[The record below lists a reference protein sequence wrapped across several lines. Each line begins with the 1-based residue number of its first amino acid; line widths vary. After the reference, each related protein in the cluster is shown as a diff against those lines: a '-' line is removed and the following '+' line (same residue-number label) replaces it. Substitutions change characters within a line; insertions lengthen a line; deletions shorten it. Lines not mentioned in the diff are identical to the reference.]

1 MNFIKSNTILSVAF
15 LFLSAG
21 LTSCENEPEVGSAL
35 FPEDESTHVVKAYID
50 NYCFYPKNTMQSHL
64 LQLGAGGE
72 LSGGDKP
79 VELKVQL
86 THAATQDLTF
96 SLVVDRTKFQPE
108 DDETFLLGEDAVSF
122 ATQQVTVYKGEQASR
137 EPLSFSLNKDSQ
149 SLKTFSGNGVLA
161 LALVSNDG
169 VEVVSGYDT
178 YVWKVTKEV
187 SSIDAN
193 GNLQG
198 KTMIPVTDYEV
209 LQSSYG
215 EWSPTEDLS
224 DGVNDNYS
232 YIMFYSKSEGNNE
245 FRVQFHGEQPVVGM
259 AITPFSEWGDW
270 SLSCSKVELWGGEDE
285 NHLTRIGVAANTGAT
300 PTSYTPWE
308 VAFFGPVKVKFLK
321 VLVLDNFT
329 KGSSENVIIPEVR
342 FYK

>member
-1 MNFIKSNTILSVAF
+1 MNFIKLNTILSVAF
-15 LFLSAG
+15 LFLLAG
-21 LTSCENEPEVGSAL
+21 LTSCENEPEVESAL

-86 THAATQDLTF
+86 THVATQDLTF

-108 DDETFLLGEDAVSF
+108 DDETILLGEDAVSF

-137 EPLSFSLNKDSQ
+137 EAISFSLNKESQ

-169 VEVVSGYDT
+169 VEVVPGYDT

-187 SSIDAN
+187 SNIN
-193 GNLQG
+193 VGGNLQG
-198 KTMIPVTDYEV
+198 KTMIPVTEYDV
-209 LQSSYG
+209 LQSYYG
-215 EWSPTEDLS
+215 EWSPTDDLS
-224 DGVNDNYS
+224 DGVTDNYS
-232 YIMFYSKSEGNNE
+232 YILFYSQNEGHNE
-245 FRVQFHGEQPVVGM
+245 FRVQFHDEQPVVGLTV
-259 AITPFSEWGDW
+259 TPFLEWGDW

-285 NHLTRIGVAANTGAT
+285 NHLIRIGVAVNTGAT
-300 PTSYTPWE
+300 PTSYMPWE
-308 VAFFGPVKVKFLK
+308 VAFLDPVKVKLLK
-321 VLVLDNFT
+321 ILVLDNFT
-329 KGSSENVIIPEVR
+329 KGSSQNVVIPEVR